1 MQFSIQIIKEEE
13 FTGLAENAVGSML
26 SIAAYFLDKK
36 AKKLSKR
43 FYVTCVKESQ
53 ELEDFLDDHGAR
65 NNKTWV
71 YFRELVASIRNF
83 SSTAY
88 MVSHILSR
96 VNFYSLNPASTLAF
110 ISDASSVLEFLHLT
124 ITTLC
129 EHLIAEAASL
139 GVTAKP
145 FPLDENIYEE
155 NIVAQV
161 LPHNINDE
169 GGSDIQE
176 KVARVASELIGAH
189 DKSQSVMFEK
199 KLSSRNLDCKIIP
212 ERINEETLRDIETSV
227 HNAQSIYDTYIQKTP
242 FEAEN
247 PLLTSLRGH
256 ISVALHLLGVAKE
269 LSHFFERHEMS
280 VRKELTRKKISKS
293 IQRKRLL
300 EVIVNFSLHYYTI
313 FINDGNALANEVQ
326 NSFTIVESVIV
337 NVPEGLGFHLRPST
351 LVAKVANHY
360 GSKMAMLVNGKE
372 FDATS
377 VIDIMWAGGMIKKE
391 GITSIQFRGDKN
403 AVRDIAL
410 LAEANYGEDPMG
422 NSTPLPSPL
431 SYLRQQ

>member
-1 MQFSIQIIKEEE
+1 MQFSIQVIKEEE
-13 FTGLAENAVGSML
+13 FVGLAGKAVGSML
-26 SIAAYFLDKK
+26 SHAAYFVDKK
-36 AKKLSKR
+36 VKKFSKR
-43 FYVTCVKESQ
+43 RYVTCIKESQ

-65 NNKTWV
+65 GNKTWV

-96 VNFYSLNPASTLAF
+96 VNFYSLNPKSRDAF
-110 ISDASSVLEFLHLT
+110 VNDASSVLEFLHAM
-124 ITTLC
+124 IMTLC
-129 EHLIAEAASL
+129 THLIEEAESL
-139 GVTAKP
+139 GLQAKP
-145 FPLDENIYEE
+145 LPIDENIYDE
-155 NIVAQV
+155 NIVIQM

-169 GGSDIQE
+169 GGADIQE
-176 KVARVASELIGAH
+176 KVARVASELISAH
-189 DKSQSVMFEK
+189 DKSQCVMFEK
-199 KLSSRNLDCKIIP
+199 KLSARNLDAKIIP
-212 ERINEETLRDIETSV
+212 DKINEETLRELETSI

-247 PLLTSLRGH
+247 PKLASLRGH
-256 ISVALHLLGVAKE
+256 ISVALHLLGVTKE
-269 LSHFFERHEMS
+269 LSHFFERHEMG
-280 VRKELTRKKISKS
+280 VRKELTKKKISK
-293 IQRKRLL
+293 IIDRKKLL

-313 FINDGNALANEVQ
+313 FINDGKTLANETQ
-326 NSFTIVESVIV
+326 NCFTVVESVTV
-337 NVPEGLGFHLRPST
+337 SVPEGLGFHLRPST

-403 AVRDIAL
+403 AVRDITL

-422 NSTPLPSPL
+422 NSTPLPAPL
-431 SYLRQQ
+431 AYLRQQ

>member
-1 MQFSIQIIKEEE
+1 MQFSIQVITEEE
-13 FTGLAENAVGSML
+13 FAELAKKSAGSML
-26 SIAAYFLDKK
+26 GIAAYFTDKK

-43 FYVTCVKESQ
+43 LYVTCVKESQ

-96 VNFYSLNPASTLAF
+96 VNFYSLDPSRTDAF
-110 ISDASSVLEFLHLT
+110 VADASKVLEFLHLT

-129 EHLIAEAASL
+129 EHMIAEAARL
-139 GVTAKP
+139 NIAIKNP
-145 FPLDENIYEE
+145 ALDETLYDESI
-155 NIVAQV
+155 IAQM
-161 LPHNINDE
+161 LPHNINDA
-169 GGSDIQE
+169 GGADIQE

-189 DKSQSVMFEK
+189 GKSQCVMFEK
-199 KLSSRNLDCKIIP
+199 KLSGRNLDPKLIP
-212 ERINEETLRDIETSV
+212 ETINEETIRDIETSV

-247 PLLTSLRGH
+247 PGLASLRGH
-256 ISVALHLLGVAKE
+256 IAVALHLLGVAKE
-269 LSHFFERHEMS
+269 LSHFLERHEIG
-280 VRKELTRKKISKS
+280 VRKALSGKKASTR
-293 IQRKRLL
+293 IQRKKLL
-300 EVIVNFSLHYYTI
+300 DVIVNFALHYYTF
-313 FINDGNALANEVQ
+313 FINDGNTLANEAQ
-326 NSFTIVESVIV
+326 NSFIVVESVTAG
-337 NVPEGLGFHLRPST
+337 VPEGLGFHLRPST

-360 GSKMAMLVNGKE
+360 GSKMTMIVNDKE
-372 FDATS
+372 FDASS

-410 LAEANYGEDPMG
+410 LAKANYGEDPMG
-422 NSTPLPSPL
+422 NSTPLPPSL
-431 SYLRQQ
+431 AYLRQQ

>member
-1 MQFSIQIIKEEE
+1 MQFSIQVIKEEE
-13 FTGLAENAVGSML
+13 FVGVAEKAVGSML
-26 SIAAYFLDKK
+26 SIASYFLEKK

-96 VNFYSLNPASTLAF
+96 VNFYSLNPKSTDDF
-110 ISDASSVLEFLHLT
+110 VQDASSVLEFLHQS

-129 EHLIAEAASL
+129 EHLAAEAASL
-139 GVTAKP
+139 GVTTRP
-145 FPLDENIYEE
+145 FPMDEIVYDENI
-155 NIVAQV
+155 IVQV

-169 GGSDIQE
+169 GGADIQE
-176 KVARVASELIGAH
+176 KISRVATEIISAFE
-189 DKSQSVMFEK
+189 KSQGVMFEK
-199 KLSSRNLDCKIIP
+199 KVSARNLDCKMIP
-212 ERINEETLRDIETSV
+212 DKINEETVRELETGV

-247 PLLTSLRGH
+247 PKLGILRGH

-269 LSHFFERHEMS
+269 LSHFFERHEMG
-280 VRKELTRKKISKS
+280 VRKEMTRKKIAK
-293 IQRKRLL
+293 IIERKKLL
-300 EVIVNFSLHYYTI
+300 EVIINFSLHYYTV
-313 FINDGNALANEVQ
+313 FMKDGYGFANEIQ
-326 NSFTIVESVIV
+326 NSFTIVDTVTV
-337 NVPEGLGFHLRPST
+337 GVPEGLGFHLRPST

-360 GSKMAMLVNGKE
+360 ASKMAMIVNNKE

-391 GITSIQFRGDKN
+391 GINEIQFRGDKN
-403 AVRDIAL
+403 AIRDITL
-410 LAEANYGEDPMG
+410 LAESNYGEDPMG
-422 NSTPLPSPL
+422 NSTPLPPPL
-431 SYLRQQ
+431 GYLRQE